1 MTTLQSRQSKAGAS
15 AHFGTLPH
23 RRIVSALL
31 LCVLLQVAGVAKDVG
46 ATTGQDYEADRK
58 RALQLVDEHKFIEAM
73 PILEKLVAASPTD
86 TVLLERL
93 GTTLIAY
100 AATLKDTEPRKQA
113 RIRARKVL
121 LRSKELGNDSN
132 LLKVLLDGLPED
144 GSDSGFSDR
153 KEVDQAMRDGESA
166 FARGDNEGAVKAY
179 KRALLLDPKLYE
191 AALFIGDVYF
201 KQKDFDRAGE
211 WFGQAV
217 QIAPNRETAH
227 RYWGDALMGAGKMDE
242 AQARFAEAIIA
253 EPYTRT
259 SWIGLSQWAQHKRV
273 SLGHPSIE
281 IPTTVKT
288 EGGKTTISIDPLN
301 KEGSPYWMMYAMK
314 RAAYP
319 GAGFFKEHPG
329 EKDYRHSLAEESSAL
344 RAAAELAAQDLKTG
358 KIKELNQSL
367 ANLVKLS
374 DAGLVEA
381 YILFVRADQGIAQD
395 YEAYRAANRDK
406 LRRYILQLVVSDK

>member
-1 MTTLQSRQSKAGAS
+1 MTLRSRQSKAGAP
-15 AHFGTLPH
+15 AHFGAHPC
-23 RRIVSALL
+23 RRAVSALL
-31 LCVLLQVAGVAKDVG
+31 ICILLQIAVMAKDVG
-46 ATTGQDYEADRK
+46 ATSGQDFEADRK
-58 RALQLVDEHKFIEAM
+58 KALQLVDEHKFIEAM
-73 PILEKLVAASPTD
+73 PVLEKLVAANPTD
-86 TVLLERL
+86 KVLLERL
-93 GTTLIAY
+93 GVTLIAY
-100 AATLKDTEPRKQA
+100 AATLKDAEPRKQA
-113 RIRARKVL
+113 RIRARRVL

-166 FARGDNEGAVKAY
+166 FAKGDNEAAVKAY

-191 AALFIGDVYF
+191 AALFLGDVYF
-201 KQKDFDRAGE
+201 KEKEFDRAGE

-217 QIAPNRETAH
+217 QIAPNRETAY
-227 RYWGDALMGAGKMDE
+227 RYWGDALMGSGKIDE
-242 AQARFAEAIIA
+242 AQAKFTEAIIA

-259 SWIGLSQWAQHKRV
+259 SWMGLSQWAQHKKV

-281 IPTTVKT
+281 IPATVKT
-288 EGGKTTISIDPLN
+288 EEGKTTIGIDVLN
-301 KEGSPYWMMYAMK
+301 KEGSPHWMMYAIK
-314 RAAYP
+314 RAAYFRE
-319 GAGFFKEHPG
+319 GFFKEHPG

-344 RAAAELAAQDLKTG
+344 KAVAEAAAQDLKNG
-358 KIKELNQSL
+358 KVKELNQSL
-367 ANLVKLS
+367 ANLVKLH

-406 LRRYILQLVVSDK
+406 LRRYLSQFVIQQ